1 MEQTMAQM
9 HGIDTPI
16 GSAAM
21 AGESGSTEQHRIVE
35 LETRLRTARATERET
50 VQAAEQAI
58 RERADLEIQM
68 LRAQRERAMAEI
80 RAATQ
85 VDRSAL
91 DRVIGETAAQVR
103 TRTAIAIADGGTEWP
118 QWLRPAL
125 EQARSEAGPD
135 EMAGVILHS
144 NPSASVQAD
153 QPRVALVVDVT
164 GRIDPPRYTERERRQ
179 RN

>member
-1 MEQTMAQM
+1 MAQM
-9 HGIDTPI
+9 QGIDQPI

-21 AGESGSTEQHRIVE
+21 EGETGSTERQRIEE

-50 VQAAEQAI
+50 VQAAEKAI
-58 RERADLEIQM
+58 RDRADLEIQM
-68 LRAQRERAMAEI
+68 LRAQRDRAAAEI

-85 VDRSAL
+85 VDRSQL

-103 TRTAIAIADGGTEWP
+103 NRTAIAIADGGAEWP
-118 QWLRPAL
+118 AWLRPAM
-125 EQARSEAGPD
+125 ERARLEAGTD
-135 EMAGVILHS
+135 ELAGVILHS
-144 NPSASVQAD
+144 DPGATVRAD

-164 GRIDPPRYTERERRQ
+164 GRIDPPRYTDRERRQ